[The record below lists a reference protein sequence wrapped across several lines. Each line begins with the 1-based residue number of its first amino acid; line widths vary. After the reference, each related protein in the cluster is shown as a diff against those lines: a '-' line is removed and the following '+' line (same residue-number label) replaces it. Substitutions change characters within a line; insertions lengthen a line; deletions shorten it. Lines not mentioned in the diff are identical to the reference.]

1 MFSNQGIKMIYKIYK
16 IKGKIGTVIEKSNS
30 SADDLRDTVEAGGN
44 RFSLATFDD
53 ETNTIQIIN
62 DEIIDVST
70 ITQKFTYHCNLP
82 NNHKFSILSK

>member
-1 MFSNQGIKMIYKIYK
+1 MIYKIYK
-16 IKGKIGTVIEKSNS
+16 VKGKIGTVMEKINLPLNEINDSVKP
-30 SADDLRDTVEAGGN
+30 ADN
-44 RFSLATFDD
+44 RISLATFDD

-70 ITQKFTYHCNLP
+70 IRQKFINYSNLP

>member
-1 MFSNQGIKMIYKIYK
+1 MIYKILK
-16 IKGKIGTVIEKSNS
+16 VRGKIGTVMEKINLPLDEIKES
-30 SADDLRDTVEAGGN
+30 VEPAGN
-44 RFSLATFDD
+44 RISLATFDD